1 VIYNLIEVYLLEY
14 RYTKAKKMIHLY
26 KKNYDKLETFDK
38 EISYYDEKIKLFD
51 SFVANYGNKSEV
63 LTSKKSQ

>member
-14 RYTKAKKMIHLY
+14 RYTKAKKMIHRY